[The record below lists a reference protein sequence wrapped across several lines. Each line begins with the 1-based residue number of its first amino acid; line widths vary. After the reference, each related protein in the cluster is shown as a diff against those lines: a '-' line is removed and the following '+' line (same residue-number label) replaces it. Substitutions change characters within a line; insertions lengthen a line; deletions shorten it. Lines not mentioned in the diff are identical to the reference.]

1 MQFSDEY
8 WMQFAL
14 AEAQTA
20 FFKGEVPIG
29 AVLVKDNEAIASA
42 HNLTKNNSLNHAE
55 KLVIEK
61 VISRGEKYL
70 NDYVLYVTVEPCL
83 MCAGVIIWS
92 RVGKVVFGCYDE
104 KAGAVGSV
112 YNALLDKNFNHQPQV
127 VSGILETE
135 SSELI
140 TKFFKN
146 KRR

>member
-83 MCAGVIIWS
+83 MCAGVIIW
-92 RVGKVVFGCYDE
+92 
-104 KAGAVGSV
+104 
-112 YNALLDKNFNHQPQV
+112 
-127 VSGILETE
+127 
-135 SSELI
+135 
-140 TKFFKN
+140 
-146 KRR
+146 